1 MNLPTKTQSATLK
14 RFIETNEKFD
24 ELEMYCEVDD
34 YLKVAINR
42 AVINL
47 EMFENLDS
55 DDHPEV
61 IDLRDKRE
69 QIRSKIRAIIKRHF
83 GIAHPIHQV
92 FDIETWT
99 GKQLI
104 NSMIDFSEPDTW
116 E

>member
-1 MNLPTKTQSATLK
+1 MNLPTKTQANTLK
-14 RFIETNEKFD
+14 RFIETNEKFA

-42 AVINL
+42 LVINL
-47 EMFENLDS
+47 EMFENVDS

-61 IDLRDKRE
+61 LDLRDKRE
-69 QIRSKIRAIIKRHF
+69 QVRSKIRAIIKRHF
-83 GIAHPIHQV
+83 GSAHPIHQV
-92 FDIETWT
+92 FDMETWT

-104 NSMIDFSEPDTW
+104 NSMIDFSDPENW